1 MIEQYKG
8 KSRKVSGMLKELDK
22 LQKVKEQHKARYE
35 KYLNGLDRNIR
46 NIKSKIY
53 FRYIDLTGGQIGEL
67 ERVLREIDS
76 DLLKQ
81 ALKNSEPDTEVPGP
95 NISKTPPSVG
105 EIVKV

>member
-8 KSRKVSGMLKELDK
+8 KSRKVRGMLKELDK

-67 ERVLREIDS
+67 ERVL
-76 DLLKQ
+76 KQ